1 MQRIMTIAAA
11 TLMASPAL
19 AATGKPFFSL
29 ANTDFIVTIGF
40 VLFIGILVYFKV
52 PSLLMGMLDKRAEG
66 IRNDLDE
73 AKALRDEAQA
83 LLATYERRQREVQEQ
98 ADRIVAHAKDE
109 AVLAGEQAK
118 ADLEKSIARRIAAA
132 EDQIASAQA
141 GAIKEVRDRA
151 IAVAIEAARDVI
163 AKQMTAKDAA
173 KSIDDAISEV
183 GQKLH

>member
-173 KSIDDAISEV
+173 KSIDDAIAEV

>member
-163 AKQMTAKDAA
+163 AKKMTAKDAA
-173 KSIDDAISEV
+173 KSIDDAIAEV